1 MRKLAAHLALVVV
14 VLAVFA
20 PVAHATVLRN
30 AHACCFRR
38 QHSATDVAHVNGT
51 GLADPLQHACCSLAT
66 LHATPAARTTLG
78 ARPLPAHPFVSEF
91 YPDADSTDAA
101 PNQANRAPPASYRS
115 DR

>member
-1 MRKLAAHLALVVV
+1 MRKVTAHLALLVV

-30 AHACCFRR
+30 AHACCFKR
-38 QHSATDVAHVNGT
+38 QHSATAIAHMNGT
-51 GLADPLQHACCSLAT
+51 GSSDPMQHACCSLAT

-78 ARPLPAHPFVSEF
+78 ARPLPAHPFVTEF

-101 PNQANRAPPASYRS
+101 PNQANRAPPASAPSAR
-115 DR
+115 